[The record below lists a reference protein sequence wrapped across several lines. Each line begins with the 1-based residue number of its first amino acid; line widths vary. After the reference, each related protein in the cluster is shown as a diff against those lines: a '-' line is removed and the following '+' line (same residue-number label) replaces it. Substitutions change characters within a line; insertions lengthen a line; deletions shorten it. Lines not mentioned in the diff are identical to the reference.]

1 MRPLQAIGM
10 GLVIVVLTASYHG
23 YDVLADPLGWLLVLV
38 GLDGLPPARRG
49 GLPALAG
56 LALVVSVVVWFP
68 GARDALNLTDAALA
82 WAASLPELLTVTV
95 LAHRL
100 ARAAAEGADAGAA
113 GWLRTARALL
123 VVSTLLPP
131 VVLGGGLL
139 ALRGPASAFVTLSLA
154 LLVVLL
160 FAYAARPWAPPVPS
174 TAAT

>member
-1 MRPLQAIGM
+1 MKPLQAVAM

-49 GLPALAG
+49 SLPALASVS
-56 LALVVSVVVWFP
+56 LVVSVVVWFP
-68 GARDALNLTDAALA
+68 GAREALNVTDPALA
-82 WAASLPELLTVTV
+82 WAASLPELLTVIV

-100 ARAAAEGADAGAA
+100 ARAAGEGADLRAA

-123 VVSTLLPP
+123 TVGALLPP
-131 VVLGGGLL
+131 VVLGGGMD
-139 ALRGPASAFVTLSLA
+139 ALRGSAAAFVTLSLG

-160 FAYAARPWAPPVPS
+160 FAYAARPWAAPTPAR
-174 TAAT
+174 T